1 MDGVREEE
9 AYLVFDQ
16 DAHDEGG
23 LDGEDEREEGREL
36 KREEKII
43 KAQKRRIDQKSLV
56 MSEFSTGFVGIAKQ
70 DKEARKAKKLKT
82 KR

>member
-23 LDGEDEREEGREL
+23 LDGEDEREDGV
-36 KREEKII
+36 
-43 KAQKRRIDQKSLV
+43 DV
-56 MSEFSTGFVGIAKQ
+56 
-70 DKEARKAKKLKT
+70 EAGQGAGDAVRQAGEVQVSW
-82 KR
+82 RFQAV

>member
-23 LDGEDEREEGREL
+23 LDGKDEREEGVDVEAGQGAGDAVRQAGE
-36 KREEKII
+36 I
-43 KAQKRRIDQKSLV
+43 QVSRRFQAV
-56 MSEFSTGFVGIAKQ
+56 
-70 DKEARKAKKLKT
+70 
-82 KR
+82 

>member
-23 LDGEDEREEGREL
+23 LDGEDEREES
-36 KREEKII
+36 EEDVE
-43 KAQKRRIDQKSLV
+43 AGQGAGDAVRQARDVQVPWRRQAV
-56 MSEFSTGFVGIAKQ
+56 
-70 DKEARKAKKLKT
+70 
-82 KR
+82 